1 MPFGGI
7 VLNMESRMKLTR
19 VAAISAILMAAVLC
33 LSVTS
38 VYAETYRWKDKDG
51 KVHYGAVVPAEYA
64 NQPYDILNK
73 AGMVIDHVED
83 TSVPEE
89 VRAEKKIQER
99 APLISQEER
108 DRQADRLLVIQYR
121 SEEEILNALELEIAQ
136 LGYDTRVINQSYE
149 SANLAI
155 KDQIR
160 QAAEQQRANMPVNE
174 DQQKGI
180 DKLYVRRASDE
191 RKRAAMQSR
200 ENKIRA
206 RYEKDLER
214 YRYLTSP
221 DEAGDEQATQQK

>member
-7 VLNMESRMKLTR
+7 VLNMESRLTVTGVSR
-19 VAAISAILMAAVLC
+19 ISIVLMAMVIW
-33 LSVTS
+33 LSASS

-51 KVHYGAVVPAEYA
+51 KVHYGAVVPPEYA
-64 NQPYDILNK
+64 NQPYDVLNS

-83 TSVPEE
+83 TSIPEE
-89 VRAEKKIQER
+89 VRAEKKVQER

-108 DRQADRLLVIQYR
+108 ERQADRLLVIQYR
-121 SEEEILNALELEIAQ
+121 SEEEIHKALELEIAQ
-136 LGYDTRVINQSYE
+136 LGYDTRVINQSYD

-155 KDQIR
+155 KNQIR
-160 QAAEQQRANMPVNE
+160 QAADQQRANMPISE

-180 DKLYVRRASDE
+180 DKLYARRASDE

-206 RYEKDLER
+206 RYQRDLER
-214 YRYLTSP
+214 YRYLTSA
-221 DEAGDEQATQQK
+221 EEGGDEEAPDRN